1 MKKVIVSVLL
11 GLGLSILSTAP
22 SEATDLYTIDQEYLP
37 KISLAESEHQAA
49 LAKWNEVDQVKLNNF
64 RPFSWPYCGKAT
76 CDYPY
81 SFAHSSGVY
90 SGILKFQ
97 ENPQAFMKLTEL
109 IDFDS
114 CWAKNTW
121 SCPQTGIYQLK
132 DKGDRG
138 PSWDFE
144 NMYGSSINWGSATAQ
159 FVAFRYSLVLP
170 VKNDGST
177 VSFSEFETIRSLV
190 KSTYANIQS
199 LKNEYTKARSDYFA
213 EVDWIKSAN
222 IRLSLNFPT
231 TVKNN
236 LIKQGYF
243 KPLKPFYYTAK
254 TGNYIVSA
262 TQITENT
269 FTVKAG
275 PEYKKYKYTY
285 TKKEQAD
292 WMKESQKLLDVA
304 VKEYNSIIETAK
316 FNGYVVIC
324 KPNVPCQ
331 ISL

>member
-1 MKKVIVSVLL
+1 MKKIAF
-11 GLGLSILSTAP
+11 ILSLLVFSVGFTPAQAMNP
-22 SEATDLYTIDQEYLP
+22 SEIDKTYLP
-37 KISLAESEHQAA
+37 KISLAESEHKAA

-64 RPFSWPYCGKAT
+64 KPFSWPYCGKTT
-76 CDYPY
+76 CDYSY
-81 SFAHSSGVY
+81 SFAHSRADGGVH

-144 NMYGSSINWGSATAQ
+144 NMYGSSINWDNATAQ
-159 FVAFRYSLVLP
+159 IVAFRYSLVLP
-170 VKNDGST
+170 VKNDGSP

-199 LKNEYTKARSDYFA
+199 LKNEHTEAINEYFA
-213 EVDWIKSAN
+213 AVDWVKSAN
-222 IRLSLNFPT
+222 MNLSLNFPP

-243 KPLKPFYYTAK
+243 KPLKT
-254 TGNYIVSA
+254 TS
-262 TQITENT
+262 
-269 FTVKAG
+269 
-275 PEYKKYKYTY
+275 YTY
-285 TKKEQAD
+285 ETGRYIAKARVSGNTATVTGYWETKTAYDVPTKKEQAA
-292 WMKESQKLLDVA
+292 WMKESQRKLDVA

-331 ISL
+331 VSF